1 MQYADNK
8 ASAEEVEE
16 MLALLKSAESDDA
29 LKDLIFDERHMLE
42 KNVTVP
48 GKHLDQMWPAIM
60 SATTRR
66 EKKQLFSN
74 SFLKMAASFIIFIAG
89 AGIVFHYFS
98 RNKKIDYPVSAV
110 TQPSHPW
117 LDIPPGTDKAL
128 LKLANGTAINLDS
141 LQNGVTIQQGN
152 AVITKLGRGL
162 LAYKTGNENN
172 GKVLYNT
179 ITTPAGGKY
188 EILLSDGSKVWL
200 NAASSLHFPAI
211 FGNKERTVE
220 LKGEAY
226 FEAAHA
232 VSKHT
237 GKRIPFHVKAN
248 DQDVEVLG
256 THFNIMAYANE
267 QHIETTLLEGKVK
280 VTRHGITKILLPG
293 QEAIADNK
301 TPEILVTGANTE
313 TSVGWKN
320 GFFHFR
326 ETNIRDLMRQAERWY
341 NVEVE
346 YRTDNDGQ
354 DFTGI
359 VPRTKNI
366 SALLQTLELTG
377 TVHFQV
383 VEDHND
389 GHNGKIIVLP

>member
-1 MQYADNK
+1 M
-8 ASAEEVEE
+8 
-16 MLALLKSAESDDA
+16 
-29 LKDLIFDERHMLE
+29 
-42 KNVTVP
+42 
-48 GKHLDQMWPAIM
+48 
-60 SATTRR
+60 
-66 EKKQLFSN
+66 
-74 SFLKMAASFIIFIAG
+74 
-89 AGIVFHYFS
+89 
-98 RNKKIDYPVSAV
+98 
-110 TQPSHPW
+110 
-117 LDIPPGTDKAL
+117 
-128 LKLANGTAINLDS
+128 
-141 LQNGVTIQQGN
+141 
-152 AVITKLGRGL
+152 
-162 LAYKTGNENN
+162 
-172 GKVLYNT
+172 
-179 ITTPAGGKY
+179 
-188 EILLSDGSKVWL
+188 
-200 NAASSLHFPAI
+200 
-211 FGNKERTVE
+211 
-220 LKGEAY
+220 
-226 FEAAHA
+226 
-232 VSKHT
+232 
-237 GKRIPFHVKAN
+237 
-248 DQDVEVLG
+248 LG

-346 YRTDNDGQ
+346 YRTDNDGL